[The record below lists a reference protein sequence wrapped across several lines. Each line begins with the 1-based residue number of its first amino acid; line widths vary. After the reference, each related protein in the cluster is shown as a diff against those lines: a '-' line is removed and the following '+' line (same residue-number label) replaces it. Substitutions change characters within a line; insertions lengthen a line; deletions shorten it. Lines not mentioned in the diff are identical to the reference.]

1 MNIDEL
7 EAGRELD
14 ALVAEKVM
22 KCKTATKEW
31 NGVLHPFCCCDGS
44 DHEQRCTYV
53 PGMLAYYS
61 TDIAAAWEVVER
73 FDNFS
78 LSRAWSMNGQKV
90 GVACWLAG
98 GFVDLAATAPLAIC
112 RAALKA
118 VGVETVEL

>member
-61 TDIAAAWEVVER
+61 TDIAAAWEVVEKLFTLNAFVEIGNDAFQWTVMVIPR
-73 FDNFS
+73 
-78 LSRAWSMNGQKV
+78 SRRDCNYGYGETV
-90 GVACWLAG
+90 H
-98 GFVDLAATAPLAIC
+98 LAIC

-118 VGVETVEL
+118 VGDLG